1 MVSMALAVMFKWA
14 LFGTVAILAQG
25 THSGRC
31 ALRRPFM
38 AIRSSSL
45 PAQGIVIDPARAGG
59 SIIFILASPGSA
71 PEPIGHVPL
80 ASPGS
85 APGPIGHVPL
95 ASPGSPPEPIG
106 HRVRRR
112 RHEVS
117 REVSPG

>member
-1 MVSMALAVMFKWA
+1 MALAVMFKWA

-59 SIIFILASPGSA
+59 SITFILASPGSA
-71 PEPIGHVPL
+71 PEPLELEPL
-80 ASPGS
+80 EWPGS
-85 APGPIGHVPL
+85 APEPL
-95 ASPGSPPEPIG
+95 
-106 HRVRRR
+106 RVL
-112 RHEVS
+112 
-117 REVSPG
+117 PY

>member
-1 MVSMALAVMFKWA
+1 MALAVMFKWA

-45 PAQGIVIDPARAGG
+45 PAQGMVIDPARAGG

-85 APGPIGHVPL
+85 AP
-95 ASPGSPPEPIG
+95 EPIG

>member
-1 MVSMALAVMFKWA
+1 MALAVMFKWA

-45 PAQGIVIDPARAGG
+45 PAQGIVIDPAPAGG

-71 PEPIGHVPL
+71 PGPIGHDARAADPEPIGHVPL
-80 ASPGS
+80 AP
-85 APGPIGHVPL
+85 
-95 ASPGSPPEPIG
+95 PGSPPEPIG

>member
-1 MVSMALAVMFKWA
+1 MALAVMFKWA

-45 PAQGIVIDPARAGG
+45 PAQGIVIDPARAGV

-71 PEPIGHVPL
+71 PEPNAPGVTRFSPL

-85 APGPIGHVPL
+85 APEPNAPGVTRF
-95 ASPGSPPEPIG
+95 SP
-106 HRVRRR
+106 
-112 RHEVS
+112 
-117 REVSPG
+117 